1 MRVVSVALVEETL
14 RHLDPNCLD
23 TIDLAA
29 LVVAFSTLRNEV
41 YNPGTFAWHVQ
52 DYLIRR
58 DACRRA
64 ELDDAIRAA
73 HNTFESSAEWPYF
86 VQAVDAAWKA
96 VCDLQGFAKSVSIF
110 PHEVATSAMMMWS
123 PWPDKHLNPQ
133 IFGTWNCSFYWFI
146 DSRGSSECIQTSVTL
161 SNASTTIQL
170 NVRMNRLTGA
180 IITDTVEIVEP
191 DPRSWRPSPLTDT
204 RGIMALVIARAVGAT
219 IIDVPS
225 SSETMDEIRDRV
237 VKIIPA
243 AA

>member
-29 LVVAFSTLRNEV
+29 LVVAFSTLPKEV

-73 HNTFESSAEWPYF
+73 HNTFESSAEWPHF
-86 VQAVDAAWKA
+86 CEAVDAAWKA
-96 VCDLQGFAKSVSIF
+96 IRDLQGFAKSVSIF
-110 PHEVATSAMMMWS
+110 PHEVVTSAMMMWS

-133 IFGTWNCSFYWFI
+133 IFGNWNCSFYWFI
-146 DSRGSSECIQTSVTL
+146 DSGCSECIQTSVTL
-161 SNASTTIQL
+161 SNTSTAIQL

-191 DPRSWRPSPLTDT
+191 DPRSWRPSPSTDT
-204 RGIMALVIARAVGAT
+204 RGIMALVIAHAVGAT

-225 SSETMDEIRDRV
+225 SSETMYEIRDRV
-237 VKIIPA
+237 VKIIPEA
-243 AA
+243 A